1 MPGSSPAP
9 PAGGS
14 PPGVGRRRR
23 RAAGQPPSHRHQ
35 PSVPPEPSTSR
46 APARRPVPESPST
59 SEELHL
65 AAERWAAM
73 IVDAYLRH
81 LATAA
86 HREEEP

>member
-1 MPGSSPAP
+1 MPGPSPAP
-9 PAGGS
+9 PAAGS
-14 PPGVGRRRR
+14 PPGVDRRR

-35 PSVPPEPSTSR
+35 PSAPPAPSTS
-46 APARRPVPESPST
+46 PAAGRRPAPESPST